1 MTFGISGSEWIQGV
15 EMATQRIANVNNN
28 GGFTRCRRIF
38 LFFTLVLIFSIQI
51 QKVFAQSQEIVE
63 SKYWI
68 FLHADSTVDDTRVD
82 RLREFGVVPVHR
94 SLWLNAVSAY
104 IPTHLLASVTSLASV
119 DRITPVAWSRNAADL
134 SSLPSFE
141 RFISLTGSN
150 PPFLPI
156 SVRFDYGTSQVQL
169 EKSNILP
176 NLDQGINGTG
186 VRLGIIDTGIGDLDH
201 AAFDLMKSEG
211 RFIETRDF
219 TGQPDDGN
227 RHAQYVLSVVAGYLE
242 GQIVGPAYGAQVL
255 HARAEV
261 TTSETRQEEDNL
273 VAALEWMT
281 AEGVDVI
288 NISLSYTE
296 FDLAEGDYTYADMN
310 GLSAIGT
317 LAADMAVQSGV
328 VVVTSAGNSAAFPG
342 SSEPCPPDKCW
353 YHIGSPADAF
363 DVITVGATT
372 VNDEKAVFSSFGP
385 TFDGRTKPDISA
397 MGVGITYARNS
408 INASCNGIVCT
419 NGSGTSFSSPLVA
432 GIVAQMLQVNP
443 TLTPFEVRRII
454 RQTARVPKTGS
465 ASGADYPNNSLG
477 WGIVDAA
484 AAVAVATSIGSDPR
498 IPNQVVISDPF
509 PNPANG
515 RVQFFIFGGELEGKI
530 RFELVDLLGR
540 RVSLISVDPRSGNT
554 NRLTIST
561 KEMTPGVYLYRI
573 SNSKVLTTGKIVIV
587 R

>member
-1 MTFGISGSEWIQGV
+1 MVKLSVSNFGKCSVGIAILLSFWLP
-15 EMATQRIANVNNN
+15 TQA
-28 GGFTRCRRIF
+28 
-38 LFFTLVLIFSIQI
+38 LS
-51 QKVFAQSQEIVE
+51 AQSRDFDGT
-63 SKYWI
+63 KFWI
-68 FLHADSTVDDTRVD
+68 FFQEETKFDDPLID
-82 RLREFGVVPVHR
+82 RLRGFGVKPVHKSR
-94 SLWLNAVSAY
+94 WLNAISAY
-104 IPTHLLASVTSLASV
+104 ISDDLVPSVSSLPFV
-119 DRITPVAWSRNAADL
+119 DRIFPVARSHTVTHTY
-134 SSLPSFE
+134 SSVSFE
-141 RFISLTGSN
+141 QSISNTGWK
-150 PPFLPI
+150 PPFRT
-156 SVRFDYGTSQVQL
+156 VHERFDYGTSQTQL
-169 EKSNILP
+169 EKANVVSNLE
-176 NLDQGINGTG
+176 QGINGTG
-186 VRLGIIDTGIGDLDH
+186 VRLGIIDTGIGSLDNPV
-201 AAFDLMKSEG
+201 FEQMKSEG

-227 RHAQYVLSVVAGYLE
+227 RHAQWVLSVVAGYLE

-342 SSEPCPPDKCW
+342 SPEPCPPDKCW
-353 YHIGSPADAF
+353 YYIGSPADAF

-397 MGVGITYARNS
+397 MGVGITYAQNS
-408 INASCNGIVCT
+408 LNASCNGVVCT

-454 RQTARVPKTGS
+454 RQTARVPETGS

-484 AAVAVATSIGSDPR
+484 AAVAIATSIGSDTL

-540 RVSLISVDPRSGNT
+540 RVSLISVDERSGNT
-554 NRLTIST
+554 NRLTFGT
-561 KEMTPGVYLYRI
+561 KEITPGVYLYRI
-573 SNSKVLTTGKIVIV
+573 SDSKVLTTGKIVIV